1 MNKKIIGIDHKPGS
15 FSDRWIFFLKKYGVD
30 YEIINPIDT
39 NFFKNIEYYAGVMFH
54 IDHHDYLDFFYKK
67 DLIYQID
74 HYSSC
79 EVFPKY
85 KDLFF
90 FNNKILQKNFFEKN
104 GIPTPETFISFS
116 KTESLNWLNK
126 AKFPKVFKLKCGAS
140 GNNISLVNNFK
151 EAKKKIDRAFSRG
164 FDNLNYRAVI
174 KDINLNK
181 ERNFFE
187 KIILNFLYYMYHFGI
202 LKSKVNTF
210 FPKERNYVIFQN
222 YINSKYDLRII
233 KMGKKIIGVKR
244 LVRKD
249 DFRASGSNI
258 KVYNI
263 KEINFEVIKIANKIS
278 KILDTE
284 CMAYDFV
291 IEDDKFYILEM
302 SNGFVTGNFYED
314 CEGYF
319 DEELKWN
326 EEKIYP
332 EKIIL
337 ETFLKRTNIE
347 LFDEKF

>member
-1 MNKKIIGIDHKPGS
+1 MIIILLVKFFQNTKI
-15 FSDRWIFFLKKYGVD
+15 Y
-30 YEIINPIDT
+30 
-39 NFFKNIEYYAGVMFH
+39 
-54 IDHHDYLDFFYKK
+54 
-67 DLIYQID
+67 
-74 HYSSC
+74 
-79 EVFPKY
+79 
-85 KDLFF
+85 FF
-90 FNNKILQKNFFEKN
+90 FNNKILQTNFFKKN
-104 GIPTPETFISFS
+104 GLPIPETFISFS
-116 KTESLNWLNK
+116 KTESLNWINK

-151 EAKKKIDRAFSRG
+151 EAKKKIDKAFSGG
-164 FDNLNYRAVI
+164 FNNLNYLAVI

-181 ERNFFE
+181 KKNFFE
-187 KIILNFLYYMYHFGI
+187 KIFLNFIYYMYHLGI

-233 KMGKKIIGVKR
+233 KLGKKLIGVKR

-249 DFRASGSNI
+249 DFRASGSDI

-278 KILDTE
+278 KILGTE

-291 IEDDKFYILEM
+291 INDDKIYILEM

-319 DEELKWN
+319 DDELKWHKEN
-326 EEKIYP
+326 IFP

-337 ETFLKRTNIE
+337 ETFLKRANIE
-347 LFDEKF
+347 LVD